1 MVIITTKFLT
11 NVTDPRNTM
20 AQLGLLQEIVMCD
33 LLSSDNL
40 ESLMKSD
47 MYADMLLFDIVFLN
61 ILPNAIRQEKNLY
74 IIRKK

>member
-1 MVIITTKFLT
+1 
-11 NVTDPRNTM
+11 M

>member
-11 NVTDPRNTM
+11 NATDPGNTM
-20 AQLGLLQEIVMCD
+20 AQLGLLQEIMVCD

-40 ESLMKSD
+40 ESVMRSD